1 MADLILESTFKW
13 KFADLI
19 TTYPEVIG
27 FNRLFKIFFNT
38 KPYNVTLSDT
48 ISENTH

>member
-1 MADLILESTFKW
+1 MADPNLESTFKW

-27 FNRLFKIFFNT
+27 FNRLFKIIFNA
-38 KPYNVTLSDT
+38 KSYNVTVSDT